1 MKFAKPILLCVMALL
16 AACPAGA
23 VSVAVLDPYLVR
35 PDQLGDLQLQSFLAG
50 NPNLA
55 DYQTSALTEDGVA
68 AGIVLVATDSN
79 SPVTLS
85 VQNAGG
91 FEPYS
96 DDFLQHAPPAPVAS
110 LTVSDLWNIN
120 GTYYA
125 AALFQAPA
133 EAPPSQGCPIPP
145 PSPRRRAAISKT
157 RRSI

>member
-1 MKFAKPILLCVMALL
+1 MKFAKPVLFCVLALL
-16 AACPAGA
+16 AASPAGA
-23 VSVAVLDPYLVR
+23 MSVAVFYPYLVR

-55 DYQTSALTEDGVA
+55 DYQASALTEDGVA

-85 VQNAGG
+85 VQNVGG

-96 DDFLQHAPPAPVAS
+96 DDFLQHPPPAPVAS

-133 EAPPSQGCPIPP
+133 EAPPSQGM
-145 PSPRRRAAISKT
+145 SYTAGISV
-157 RRSI
+157 SQSG